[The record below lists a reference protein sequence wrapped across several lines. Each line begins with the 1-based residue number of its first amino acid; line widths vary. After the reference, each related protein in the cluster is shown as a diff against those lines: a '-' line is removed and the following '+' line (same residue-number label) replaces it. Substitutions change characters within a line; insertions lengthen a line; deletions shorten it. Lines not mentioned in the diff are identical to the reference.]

1 MVKTPFR
8 NVAKNNL
15 FSKCW
20 DRPVRFVEAKRIIYV
35 CAIMAAPCWVICPN
49 VSNMCENLLFSHCL
63 CQQLPFC
70 AGKTCPTQPFQNQ
83 AHKRAGIQAVLG
95 SLSGNGCGYG
105 FGSDS
110 GSGSSHGSSPA
121 SVLGSGPLSVICSP
135 LSFIGAPVCDML
147 PLSFIRALVCD
158 MLPPGCH
165 QGPCLWYAF
174 PLSFIRAPVCDML
187 PPGCHQGPCLWYAA
201 PWLSSGPLS
210 VICCPLAV
218 SGPLSAICCPLAVL
232 RAPVCDMLPPVLH
245 QGPCLWYAAPWL
257 SSGPQSVIC
266 CPVSFIRPPVCDMLP
281 RVLHQGPCLWYAA
294 PWLSSG
300 PLSAICCPLAV
311 LRAPVCDMLPPGC
324 PQGPCLRYAALWL
337 SSGPQSVICCPLA
350 VIRAPVCNMLPPG
363 CLRAPVCD
371 MLPPGCPQG
380 PSLWYAAPCPSS
392 GPLSVICCPVSF
404 IRAPVCDMLP
414 PGCHQGPGPCLRY
427 AAPWLSSRPLSVI
440 CCPSASASAS
450 HLRSSI
456 QGQAR
461 QLAPTSKKSISAR
474 ERMGARPRF
483 MPPKLIKLKK
493 RKTHWFLQC
502 FSGDGRKEWKKLKI
516 IVFCKFW
523 GNVFKTYAVSI
534 FPLCPSTGRKNL
546 AKTYAFSMFS
556 ILSLFRYRSGCPSPL
571 RAQQNGKHCLSIR
584 KRMFCSKTI
593 KFLAHFIRFQFD
605 HFVSTKRAHVQNTM
619 KTIVFWYMFQ

>member
-1 MVKTPFR
+1 MFRTCAKTCCFHI
-8 NVAKNNL
+8 VCV
-15 FSKCW
+15 SSC
-20 DRPVRFVEAKRIIYV
+20 RFVQAKHAPRSHFKTRHTSAQAYRPSLVLCLVMAVVMALVLTLVLALVMVLVLPLSLAQGPCLWYV
-35 CAIMAAPCWVICPN
+35 PPCPSSGPLSVICSP
-49 VSNMCENLLFSHCL
+49 
-63 CQQLPFC
+63 
-70 AGKTCPTQPFQNQ
+70 CP
-83 AHKRAGIQAVLG
+83 
-95 SLSGNGCGYG
+95 S
-105 FGSDS
+105 
-110 GSGSSHGSSPA
+110 
-121 SVLGSGPLSVICSP
+121 SGPLSVICSP
-135 LSFIGAPVCDML
+135 LAV
-147 PLSFIRALVCD
+147 
-158 MLPPGCH
+158 
-165 QGPCLWYAF
+165 
-174 PLSFIRAPVCDML
+174 IRAPVCDM
-187 PPGCHQGPCLWYAA
+187 PSPC
-201 PWLSSGPLS
+201 PSSGPL
-210 VICCPLAV
+210 
-218 SGPLSAICCPLAVL
+218 
-232 RAPVCDMLPPVLH
+232 
-245 QGPCLWYAAPWL
+245 
-257 SSGPQSVIC
+257 
-266 CPVSFIRPPVCDMLP
+266 
-281 RVLHQGPCLWYAA
+281 
-294 PWLSSG
+294 
-300 PLSAICCPLAV
+300 
-311 LRAPVCDMLPPGC
+311 
-324 PQGPCLRYAALWL
+324 
-337 SSGPQSVICCPLA
+337 SVICCPLA
-350 VIRAPVCNMLPPG
+350 VIRAPVCDMLPPG